1 MVQNRRQVEF
11 RGPQFC
17 LFCTWPWVANATSAV
32 SGVLTG
38 PPLWGGCQGCSPT
51 VPWLVGT
58 SFCESVFGRG
68 LFQRAWQVLHKVL
81 KKWALPV
88 IKCLLNCSSLMG
100 SRNRRGEERIA
111 G

>member
-1 MVQNRRQVEF
+1 MTEDEMVGRHHQLNGHEVGQTPRAGRGQESLENRRQMEF

-38 PPLWGGCQGCSPT
+38 PPSWGGCQGCSPI

-58 SFCESVFGRG
+58 E
-68 LFQRAWQVLHKVL
+68 
-81 KKWALPV
+81 
-88 IKCLLNCSSLMG
+88 LL
-100 SRNRRGEERIA
+100 
-111 G
+111 